1 MLRAHRQCFLF
12 GDEIGTPSMGERRK
26 GIRFIGIRQKLVSL
40 RIRLRLKIKQI
51 SNIRTLIVVGL

>member
-12 GDEIGTPSMGERRK
+12 GDETGMGERR
-26 GIRFIGIRQKLVSL
+26 IGIHQKLVSL
-40 RIRLRLKIKQI
+40 GIRFRLKIKQI